1 MDLSFIIIDDTEL
14 DHFIAKRVIT
24 NKHKT
29 AHVKSFM
36 DATLALE
43 HIIDKGGDASTKIFL
58 VFLDIYMPIMD
69 GFQFIDEF
77 EKLHPDI
84 QDKYYIVALTSS
96 REVSDINRIKSHA
109 SFKTRLT
116 KPITAETLSVL
127 LNKVCK
133 ERSIQLP
140 E

>member
-1 MDLSFIIIDDTEL
+1 MELSFIIIDDTEL

-24 NKHKT
+24 NRHKT

-43 HIIDKGGDASTKIFL
+43 HIIEERGDASTKVTL
-58 VFLDIYMPIMD
+58 VFLDIYMPIMN
-69 GFQFIDEF
+69 GFQFIEEF
-77 EKLHPDI
+77 EKFHPDI

-96 REVSDINRIKSHA
+96 REVSDINRIKSYR
-109 SFKTRLT
+109 SFKTWLT
-116 KPITAETLSVL
+116 KPITAEALSVL
-127 LNKVCK
+127 LNKICK
-133 ERSIQLP
+133 EFNIQLP

>member
-1 MDLSFIIIDDTEL
+1 MELSFIVIDDTDL

-29 AHVKSFM
+29 ARVKSFM

-43 HIIDKGGDASTKIFL
+43 HITEERDDASTKVVLI
-58 VFLDIYMPIMD
+58 FLDIYMPIMN

-96 REVSDINRIKSHA
+96 REVSDINRIKSHG
-109 SFKTRLT
+109 SFKTWLT
-116 KPITAETLSVL
+116 KPITADALSVL
-127 LNKVCK
+127 LNKVCT
-133 ERSIQLP
+133 ELNIQLP